1 MPASIPPGSFGA
13 PYLGESLELLRDPYQ
28 FGKER
33 YERYGPVFRT
43 RFFGRKAAVLLGA
56 EAHKYV
62 LQEHH
67 RNFLWRQG
75 LRRMIPLFGDALLL
89 TDGEL
94 HDTQRKLMTP
104 AFHSRNMPD
113 YLERMNRV
121 IAGQFA
127 TWGDAGERTFY
138 HDAQEIA
145 FRLASSLLLGIEVGD
160 DYQQIRRLWD
170 AFSGGMF
177 ASVRLDHPST
187 RYGRALRAKRQMEPL
202 LREMIAQRRRAPTT
216 DALGLLVSAR
226 DESGAMLTDEQL
238 IAQIKILMFAGYDT
252 TASTMTFMVLELLR
266 HPEHLE
272 RMRAAVRADDHD
284 APITMDDIRNQPY
297 LEAVIKETLRLHSP
311 AFVNNRGVV
320 ASFEYGGYQI
330 PAGWNVLLL
339 PPFSHRMPQY
349 FADPD
354 TFDPDRFLP
363 PREEDKAH
371 PYAWIGFG
379 GGPRICLGEGVARTE
394 IKAMIT
400 ALLRRFDLKALP
412 NQDFTMIYVPVTS
425 PRDRLQISY
434 RARAAIP
441 R

>member
-1 MPASIPPGSFGA
+1 MAASIPPGSFGP
-13 PYLGESLELLRDPYQ
+13 PYIGESLELLKDPYQ
-28 FGKER
+28 FGKTR
-33 YERYGPVFRT
+33 YERHGMVFRT

-62 LQEHH
+62 LQEHY

-75 LRRMIPLFGDALLL
+75 LRRMLPLFGDALLL
-89 TDGEL
+89 TDGPE

-104 AFHSRNMPD
+104 AFHGRNMPA

-121 IAGQFA
+121 IAAQFA
-127 TWGDAGERTFY
+127 TWGAAGERVFY
-138 HDAQEIA
+138 NDAQEIA
-145 FRLASSLLLGIEVGD
+145 FRLASSLLIGIEIGD
-160 DYQQIRRLWD
+160 DYRQIRRLWD

-177 ASVRLDHPST
+177 ATVRLDNPRT
-187 RYGRALRAKRQMEPL
+187 RYGRALQAKREMEPL
-202 LREMIAQRRRAPTT
+202 LLEMIAARRKEPTA

-226 DESGAMLTDEQL
+226 DEDGAMLTDEQL

-252 TASTMTFMVLELLR
+252 TASTMTSLVMELLR

-272 RMRAAVRADDHD
+272 RTRAEVRADDRA
-284 APITMDDIRNQPY
+284 APVTMEDIRAKPY

-311 AFVNNRGVV
+311 AFVNNRGVKE
-320 ASFEYGGYQI
+320 AFDYGGYHI
-330 PAGWNVLLL
+330 PADWNVMLL

-363 PREEDKAH
+363 PREEDSQH

-379 GGPRICLGEGVARTE
+379 GGPRICLGEGIARTE
-394 IKAMIT
+394 IKALVT

-412 NQDFTMIYVPVTS
+412 DQDFTQIYVPVTR
-425 PRDRLQISY
+425 PKDGLKISY
-434 RARAAIP
+434 QAR
-441 R
+441 